1 MNNRKKA
8 DPVVMAEIAKLKE
21 RKNALLNDVRN
32 TENWLLGQYGSN
44 PGFRVIDTDSYRR
57 VIDTDSYQKKLDEL
71 NAMKREASELSI
83 QMDKL
88 AIAELKKGRCLV

>member
-32 TENWLLGQYGSN
+32 TENWLLRQYGSK
-44 PGFRVIDTDSYRR
+44 PGLRVIGSASYR
-57 VIDTDSYQKKLDEL
+57 KELDEL

-88 AIAELKKGRCLV
+88 AIAELKKGRPIV